1 MNLFKTRTLLAGII
15 TSLLLLGCGGGGG
28 STTSTSPSTS
38 TTAST
43 ELPKVVEIQTNE
55 PIITENSATIEWI
68 ENDYTVELIEY
79 GTSENYGSELLVQ
92 TQTTINYKRSTSEL
106 AVTLSDLEADTTYN
120 YRIVGKDKNG
130 KKVLGKNK
138 NFTTPESEPTPEPI
152 IEPTPEPII
161 EPTPVPEPIVEPT
174 PEPIVEPTPVPE
186 PIVEPTP
193 EPIIEPTPVPKP
205 IVEPTPEPI
214 IEPTPVPEPII
225 EPTPE
230 PIPVCISGPAMHQ
243 GQITDS
249 TSGTEL
255 ADVLVTIDGCSTTT
269 DLNGFYTLHNIAE
282 NTHAVV
288 NFEKEGYLL
297 GSTRIQIKE
306 LSEDNSISSNY
317 LEYAIDAYNY
327 QWSHDSQTRR
337 TGAHIDI
344 PASIYTDTE
353 GNLYTGTVAAS
364 LEYRNVTTNK
374 GRASFTGSFEGMNT
388 NGQIVPF
395 VSYGFISLSFKD
407 ANGKTLNITSDS
419 GTTLTFDAVP
429 SLEEQNII
437 PIWYYDDVQGIWI
450 EEGYAELQSNGTY
463 KGDISHSG
471 TWSLNKPI
479 ETDPGIYRGRIID
492 NDGSPMSDVRL
503 QAIGD
508 NWISS
513 DLTTDEDGVFEIEV
527 IPGKSFKL
535 AAYNYKDKYSASY
548 NNIIS
553 AIASGDIV
561 ED

>member
-152 IEPTPEPII
+152 I
-161 EPTPVPEPIVEPT
+161 
-174 PEPIVEPTPVPE
+174 
-186 PIVEPTP
+186 
-193 EPIIEPTPVPKP
+193 
-205 IVEPTPEPI
+205 EPTPEPI